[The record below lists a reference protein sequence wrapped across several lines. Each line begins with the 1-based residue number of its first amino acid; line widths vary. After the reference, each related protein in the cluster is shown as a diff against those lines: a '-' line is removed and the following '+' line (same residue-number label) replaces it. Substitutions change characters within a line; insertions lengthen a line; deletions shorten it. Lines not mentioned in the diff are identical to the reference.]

1 MRRLLGFALPRPMP
15 PPSLLPSAPPVERES
30 EDRVG
35 TNMLIILGA
44 LLCVLLCGLGLSS
57 AARWAKR
64 RASLGGAPG
73 VSPARGFAVM
83 GLKKRALRRIPVAV
97 HAQGV
102 GATATD
108 CPICLGAFG
117 EGETVRVLPH
127 CNHRFHV
134 PCIDRWLSS
143 HPSCPT
149 CRHSLLDLPAAAAD
163 RIS

>member
-97 HAQGV
+97 HAQG
-102 GATATD
+102 GA
-108 CPICLGAFG
+108 PSLQPP
-117 EGETVRVLPH
+117 LP
-127 CNHRFHV
+127 R